1 MESNFLE
8 LTKQALDLINI
19 EGDIVEVVPFGG
31 GLINATFL
39 VRTKLEGGEE
49 RKYILQRINH
59 YIFKEVEKLM
69 DNYCRVCDYLK
80 DIVAKNNGDIERD
93 NNSGKC

>member
-19 EGDIVEVVPFGG
+19 EGDVVEVVPFGG

-39 VRTKLEGGEE
+39 VRTKL
-49 RKYILQRINH
+49 
-59 YIFKEVEKLM
+59 
-69 DNYCRVCDYLK
+69 
-80 DIVAKNNGDIERD
+80 
-93 NNSGKC
+93 